1 MNIIARARPLLVC
14 LLLLFVVAC
23 RQSAATPIAE
33 VVTTAPSPATA
44 PTAKATLPVNTAV
57 PPPAPTPTPTATR
70 QPPTLTPTPAP
81 LVVIR
86 VVDAVS
92 GEVVPGATVNLALFR
107 QTADTAGEAVFAR
120 ARAIDEPYTVRVTAA
135 GYHPAQALLIVGQGT
150 TEWAVALEPG
160 VFARLTAA
168 STLRHGPGPVY
179 PAAAEVKAGDLL
191 QVAGRSSNGDWLV
204 VQTAAGETAWLAAAD
219 VAVEGKLDEVA
230 AVAAPATPTPA
241 PTAVPIVAVAPPP
254 PPPAPPPA
262 PQPAGPNLLSNPGFE
277 AGNVAWARQGIWSAF
292 QIYTVGDYPQFV
304 RSGQRAAYMTWNATY
319 YQRVDNVTPGTTYRF
334 GAWVRIWSSP
344 TEDRTVS
351 QDPGNVAAF
360 VCINTHGDDDPWLPS
375 TICSGHVRP
384 IDTWQFISVDAPAIN
399 DRVAV
404 MLRFSVTSGPRHN
417 EAIWDDA
424 YLGLAPA
431 AATPT
436 PPPIGP
442 PARPQPVPFDGVALR
457 SSMNALQTTLVNIGG
472 ALDRL
477 YHGSEFTCTDYEA
490 LYRQL
495 VETKTYHS
503 IPEAWQA
510 VYNDYIWAADHAV
523 ATNEAIYSVCVNRG
537 RSLTFLNYSVGRTG
551 INDSLA
557 RLEPALVTAN
567 ALLNP

>member
-1 MNIIARARPLLVC
+1 MNIIARGRPLLVC

-23 RQSAATPIAE
+23 RQSPATPIAE
-33 VVTTAPSPATA
+33 VVTIVPPPATA

-57 PPPAPTPTPTATR
+57 PTATPTATR
-70 QPPTLTPTPAP
+70 QPPTATPTPAP

-92 GEVVPGATVNLALFR
+92 GQVVPDAVVNLALFR
-107 QTADTAGEAVFAR
+107 QTADAAGEAVFAR
-120 ARAIDEPYTVRVTAA
+120 ARALSEPYTVRVTAA
-135 GYHPAQALLIVGQGT
+135 GYHPAQAQLIVGQGT
-150 TEWAVALEPG
+150 TQWVVALEPG

-168 STLRHGPGPVY
+168 STLRHGPGTVY
-179 PAAAEVKAGDLL
+179 PAAAEVKAGDVLEVVG
-191 QVAGRSSNGDWLV
+191 QSSNGAWLV
-204 VQTAAGETAWLAAAD
+204 VATAAGETAWLAASDAT
-219 VAVEGKLDEVA
+219 VEGKLDQVA
-230 AVAAPATPTPA
+230 AVVAPATPTPA
-241 PTAVPIVAVAPPP
+241 PTAVPVVAVV

-277 AGNVAWARQGIWSAF
+277 AGHVVWARQGTWSGF
-292 QIYTVGDYPQFV
+292 QIYTAGDYPQFV
-304 RSGQRAAYMTWNATY
+304 RSGQRAAYMTGNATY

-360 VCINTHGDDDPWLPS
+360 VCINTNGDDDPWLP
-375 TICSGHVRP
+375 TTVCSGQVRP

-404 MLRFSVTSGPRHN
+404 MLRFTVTSGPRHN
-417 EAIWDDA
+417 EVMWDDT
-424 YLGLAPA
+424 YLGLAPV

-442 PARPQPVPFDGVALR
+442 PVRPQPIPFDGVALR
-457 SSMNALQTTLVNIGG
+457 NSMNALHTTLVNMGG

-490 LYRQL
+490 LYRQV
-495 VETKTYHS
+495 VETRTYHS
-503 IPEAWQA
+503 IPEAWQT
-510 VYNDYIWAADHAV
+510 VYNDYIWAADHAM

-551 INDSLA
+551 INDSLS
-557 RLEPALVTAN
+557 RLAPAMITAEE
-567 ALLNP
+567 LLNQ